1 MTPRPHSPAAVRGW
15 GTDQGEGRVWSV
27 GRRRTAQSASRP
39 SRASGASY
47 SGDEEP
53 SGHPAQIA
61 AAAGRLHCLTI
72 TRAGFSPRILRL
84 LLPFSHCGPCLFLWN
99 VLGVLTSVT
108 VPLEVKNLSTTGA
121 FATGFCMR
129 SLRSGHPVHLH
140 PPGKCQH
147 GKKRPANPR
156 DTYLEERAP
165 SSRSQ
170 KETARATAVQG
181 GSQGRTDTP
190 GPVVLASGEAP
201 I

>member
-108 VPLEVKNLSTTGA
+108 VFPGDAGADAVALVTTLRELLSDMKTWS
-121 FATGFCMR
+121 M
-129 SLRSGHPVHLH
+129 
-140 PPGKCQH
+140 K
-147 GKKRPANPR
+147 
-156 DTYLEERAP
+156 
-165 SSRSQ
+165 
-170 KETARATAVQG
+170 
-181 GSQGRTDTP
+181 
-190 GPVVLASGEAP
+190 
-201 I
+201 

>member
-108 VPLEVKNLSTTGA
+108 VTCKSKRHISGRESSFLKITEGDRQSNSGA
-121 FATGFCMR
+121 
-129 SLRSGHPVHLH
+129 
-140 PPGKCQH
+140 
-147 GKKRPANPR
+147 
-156 DTYLEERAP
+156 
-165 SSRSQ
+165 
-170 KETARATAVQG
+170 
-181 GSQGRTDTP
+181 GRLTRKD
-190 GPVVLASGEAP
+190 
-201 I
+201 

>member
-1 MTPRPHSPAAVRGW
+1 MFFVFCFFK
-15 GTDQGEGRVWSV
+15 
-27 GRRRTAQSASRP
+27 SASRP

-108 VPLEVKNLSTTGA
+108 VTCKSKRHISGRESSFLKITEGLCHHCLAYWKLIIESTAIFWMRKA
-121 FATGFCMR
+121 FSVYVFTF
-129 SLRSGHPVHLH
+129 LL
-140 PPGKCQH
+140 Q
-147 GKKRPANPR
+147 
-156 DTYLEERAP
+156 
-165 SSRSQ
+165 
-170 KETARATAVQG
+170 ETARATAVQG